1 MDEKIKAE
9 HYLAELADLTH
20 FTEKGVAVHQGWRW
34 RCACEKYGGPHI
46 SAAVAKDAHAE
57 HVQESGE
64 YDVKAGFEVFELVH
78 GEDCQ
83 GCWKAARQAAR
94 AARRNQKY
102 QAQASWV
109 EPDAD
114 PWDTIT
120 SGKIHLARVRR
131 PKIEEASR

>member
-1 MDEKIKAE
+1 MCGDVKAE
-9 HYLAELADLTH
+9 HYLAELSELKH

-34 RCACEKYGGPHI
+34 RCACGKHGGPYI
-46 SAAVAKDAHAE
+46 SVAVAKDAHAE

-64 YDVKAGFEVFELVH
+64 YDVKTGFEVVELIH

-94 AARRNQKY
+94 VARRGQKY

-109 EPDAD
+109 EPDAYS
-114 PWDTIT
+114 WGTAT
-120 SGKIHLARVRR
+120 SGKVHLARVRR
-131 PKIEEASR
+131 PKIEEMK